1 MLKRI
6 TVGARRAAAMGSVAC
21 ALALAAACESSSSVT
36 TAPTP
41 ARCGLEAQASAASFS
56 ADGGTGTLRIAT
68 NRECG
73 WSASTNAE
81 WITLPSPAQGQGE
94 GVMQF
99 SVAPHPDPAARTADI
114 VVQERRLQVSQEGRA
129 CEFRLSSTSELLPSS
144 GGQGRVDVVASSPQC
159 RWTATSGA
167 PWITIVAGQDVSG
180 SGAAMFQ
187 VGAMAGA
194 PRGGALT
201 IAGHEVRV
209 TQGAACIY
217 AVSPASLQL
226 GTAGGRFEITV
237 TAPAG
242 CPWSTEAPPAWVAV
256 TGGAGEGTGVMAVT
270 ISPSTGPER
279 STSIRIAGQEI
290 ALQQG
295 SGCGVTLSPTPA
307 TVGSAGGPVSIA
319 VTTSAGCAWSSSA
332 SAPWIGVTSGGSGI
346 GPGRVELAAGANA
359 GPARTGSVS
368 IGGAVVSVQQ
378 GSGCT
383 VGVTPGASSVAAA
396 GARVTLQLDAAAG
409 CVWSAASPVP
419 WITVTSAASGSG
431 AGAVEL
437 TVAPNIGPAR
447 TEALV
452 VGGKAI
458 AVTQAS
464 GCAYAV
470 SPVVHEVPAAG
481 LAGTLSV
488 ATAPGCAWTAASS
501 VDWITVPPQ
510 GSGPGAVQLVAAR
523 NAGPPRTG
531 TLTLAGQV
539 VTVNQASACSFQ
551 LAPPSHAF
559 DAGGGSGNVLV
570 VVSGPCAWS
579 AVASAEWIVISTGA
593 SGANNGLV
601 QFTVPPNAGPA
612 RTATMT
618 IAGQSYSVTQAGR

>member
-6 TVGARRAAAMGSVAC
+6 AAGARRAAALGAVAC
-21 ALALAAACESSSSVT
+21 ALALGAACESSSSVT

-41 ARCGLEAQASAASFS
+41 SRCGLEAQASAASFP

-68 NRECG
+68 NRECA

-81 WITLPSPAQGQGE
+81 WITLPSPAGGQGE
-94 GVMQF
+94 GVLQF
-99 SVAPHPDPAARTADI
+99 SVAPHPHPAARSADI

-129 CEFRLSSTSELLPSS
+129 CEFRLSSTSEVLPSS
-144 GGQGRVDVVASSPQC
+144 GGQGRIDVVASSAQC
-159 RWTATSGA
+159 RWTAVSGA

-180 SGAAMFQ
+180 SGAVMFQ
-187 VGAMAGA
+187 VGAMAGP

-209 TQGAACIY
+209 AQGPACTY
-217 AVSPASLQL
+217 AVSPASLQF
-226 GTAGGRFEITV
+226 GRAGGRSEITV

-242 CPWSTEAPPAWVAV
+242 CPWSTDAAPAWVAI
-256 TGGAGEGTGVMAVT
+256 TGGAGEGAGVVAVT
-270 ISPSTGPER
+270 ISPSTGLER
-279 STSIRIAGQEI
+279 NTSIRIAGQEI

-319 VTTSAGCAWSSSA
+319 VTTSAGCAWSTSA
-332 SAPWIGVTSGGSGI
+332 SAPWIDVVSGGSGF
-346 GPGRVELAAGANA
+346 GPGRVELAAGANV

-368 IGGAVVSVQQ
+368 IGEAVVSVQQ

-383 VGVTPGASSVAAA
+383 IGVAPGSSSVAAA
-396 GARVTLQLDAAAG
+396 GARVTLQLDTAPG
-409 CVWSAASPVP
+409 CAWSTASPVP
-419 WITVTSAASGSG
+419 WITVSSPSGSG

-437 TVAPNIGPAR
+437 SVAPNIGPAR
-447 TEALV
+447 TESVV
-452 VGGKAI
+452 VGGRAI
-458 AVTQAS
+458 PVTQAS

-470 SPVVHEVPAAG
+470 APAVHEVPAAG
-481 LAGTLSV
+481 NAGTLSV
-488 ATAPGCAWTAASS
+488 ATAPGCTWTAASAL
-501 VDWITVPPQ
+501 DWITVPPQ
-510 GSGPGAVQLVAAR
+510 GSGPGAVQIVAAR

-551 LAPPSHAF
+551 LAPPSHSF
-559 DAGGGSGNVLV
+559 DADGGSGNVLV
-570 VVSGPCAWS
+570 VVSGPCSWS
-579 AVASAEWIVISTGA
+579 AVTSADWIVISTGA

-601 QFTVPPNAGPA
+601 QFRVPPNAGPA
-612 RTATMT
+612 RTGTVT
-618 IAGQSYSVTQAGR
+618 IAGQSYLVTQAGR